1 VRLRAGRTGRWLIAV
16 AALAT
21 PATGCADHDQ
31 RARGNYLLHCMG
43 CHGENGEGLE
53 GHVPNMRTDLP
64 RLVTA
69 PGGRAYVLRVPGVTQ
84 STLEPEQLAEV
95 LNYTIRE
102 FGGAAV
108 ARKIEP
114 FTAAEVI
121 AARAKPLLEITE
133 TRAGIVSDGATSG
146 GQ

>member
-1 VRLRAGRTGRWLIAV
+1 VRLRASPAAWRPIAL

-21 PATGCADHDQ
+21 LAAGCADHDQ

-53 GHVPNMRTDLP
+53 GHVPNMRTDLA
-64 RLVTA
+64 RLVTS

-102 FGGAAV
+102 FGGVAV

-114 FTAAEVI
+114 FTAAELI

-133 TRAGIVSDGATSG
+133 TRAGIVGNGATSD